1 MRIIPVWLPPS
12 GGRALILALVA
23 VTAAAAQAQDPLL
36 SDTRLTVHTL
46 LREDIFAGWMSDA
59 TTRFTKAEQ
68 NIEIL
73 LKERP
78 AERANLLAW
87 KGGTILYRAVLA
99 HEAGKADEFARL
111 YKDAQTTFAE
121 AAQASSGNDGVFPI
135 VGGSYG
141 VFAERLPKE
150 LRLAAWAE
158 AYKCYAMLWK
168 AQGAGIEQMPV
179 HFKGEVLAGLAE
191 SAYRT
196 GKTDEA
202 AQYLDR
208 MITVLANTP
217 YASTAQQWKADPA
230 SAEKTTLMCKNC
242 HNPGRLSARLKA
254 IGQ

>member
-1 MRIIPVWLPPS
+1 MRVLR
-12 GGRALILALVA
+12 GVLLTLVA
-23 VTAAAAQAQDPLL
+23 VSAAAAQTQDPVL

-59 TTRFTKAEQ
+59 TARFAKAEA

-87 KGGTILYRAVLA
+87 KGGTILYRAVVA
-99 HEAGKADEFARL
+99 HEAGKADEFTRL

-121 AAQASSGNDGVFPI
+121 AAKASTGGDGVPPI

-141 VFAERLPKE
+141 VFAERLPADH
-150 LRLAAWAE
+150 RAAAWAE
-158 AYKCYAMLWK
+158 AYKNYSLLWK

-179 HFKGEVLAGLAE
+179 HFKGEVLAGLTE

-196 GKTDEA
+196 GKKDEA

-208 MITVLANTP
+208 MLTVMANTP
-217 YASTAQQWKADPA
+217 YESTAKAWKADPA

-242 HNPGRLSARLKA
+242 HNPGRLASRLTALGKMP
-254 IGQ
+254 

>member
-1 MRIIPVWLPPS
+1 MRVLRS
-12 GGRALILALVA
+12 VVLTFFA

-36 SDTRLTVHTL
+36 SDNRLTVHTL

-59 TTRFTKAEQ
+59 MNRFIKAEA

-78 AERANLLAW
+78 SERANLLAW

-99 HEAGKADEFARL
+99 HEAGKPEEFARL
-111 YKDAQTTFAE
+111 YKDAQTAFSD
-121 AAQASSGNDGVFPI
+121 AAKASTGNDGVLPI

-150 LRLAAWAE
+150 HRAGAWAA
-158 AYKCYAMLWK
+158 AYNSYAMLWK

-196 GKTDEA
+196 GKKDEA
-202 AQYLDR
+202 TQYLDR
-208 MITVLANTP
+208 MLTVLANTP
-217 YASTAQQWKADPA
+217 YETTAKQWKADPA

-242 HNPGRLSARLKA
+242 HNPGRLSSRLKA